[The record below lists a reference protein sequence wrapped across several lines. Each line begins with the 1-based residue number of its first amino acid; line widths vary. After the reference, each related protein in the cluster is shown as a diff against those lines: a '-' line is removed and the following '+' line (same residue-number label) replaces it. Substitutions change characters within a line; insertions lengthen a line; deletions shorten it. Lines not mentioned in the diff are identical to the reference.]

1 MSSLCQ
7 SEFPM
12 RPIDS
17 LKFSLMNC
25 AFFYRPPLSLR
36 ETTELLEHDGDF
48 LVQDSNETKLLLS
61 VRVYG
66 VVSEFHITIVQN
78 HSRHVLFEFAGQCFP
93 SLEHLVLTF
102 SNGRG
107 GKHFLKTVDGDEFL
121 LVRPILRALHAGRF
135 GYGERMEVSDST
147 ETDLERLIELDHRN
161 LVRVCDFFKQ
171 SNGCCGDDS
180 PSDGVPPVVVVRFEL
195 VPSAQSLFDKLFHLQ
210 SVLSAKQYISW
221 AYQAGNGLS
230 YLMDRGFFHRRL
242 HARACVID
250 SAGKTLRITD
260 FWTENDPGDIH
271 LFQSDAYLP
280 NTVLPSAVMYRDGW
294 RYLPT
299 ETLIESKF
307 DSASQVWSFAL
318 LVWQIYTHCQFGNR
332 IFYSS
337 LAEFLSLSAAI
348 DDPFFMPG
356 HLTRRQAQLG
366 MPEQRRQKM
375 LFLKAFAFLPSA
387 PETLAE
393 IVPRALSS
401 NPADRPCFCELLRVI
416 EVRLQISNEKV
427 GTLCESRS
435 VTPSRIGIAQA
446 VRDRATVWYDFEKE
460 RRHVKM
466 LRKLEG
472 KLMRD
477 KTLSG
482 GEEAVARHVDD
493 PLKAGPPN
501 DGFCSAFGCSTRVMG
516 QKMCSVTENILENDV
531 FAEFASSPP
540 VSSLEKGNATLR
552 DYAMHPNRRFVGI
565 LASKKFMPNLKR
577 LAEKIL
583 CILASSAHAERAF
596 SHLRRLKTDFRRCN
610 MAEETISA
618 IICCGSL
625 NHFKAFDDTDHMLL

>member
-1 MSSLCQ
+1 MNNSTNIVPLYFLQMSSLCQ

-48 LVQDSNETKLLLS
+48 LVQDSNGTKLLLS

-66 VVSEFHITIVQN
+66 VVSEFRITIVQN
-78 HSRHVLFEFAGQCFP
+78 HSRHVIFEFAGQCSP

-135 GYGERMEVSDST
+135 GYGERMEVSDSVRKGKWLPSFVRTLRPEFAARPQT

-195 VPSAQSLFDKLFHLQ
+195 VPSGQSLFDKLFQLQ

-221 AYQAGNGLS
+221 AYQAGNGIS

-401 NPADRPCFCELLRVI
+401 NPTDRPCFCELLRVI
-416 EVRLQISNEKV
+416 EGEK
-427 GTLCESRS
+427 
-435 VTPSRIGIAQA
+435 RILDA
-446 VRDRATVWYDFEKE
+446 
-460 RRHVKM
+460 
-466 LRKLEG
+466 
-472 KLMRD
+472 
-477 KTLSG
+477 
-482 GEEAVARHVDD
+482 
-493 PLKAGPPN
+493 
-501 DGFCSAFGCSTRVMG
+501 
-516 QKMCSVTENILENDV
+516 
-531 FAEFASSPP
+531 
-540 VSSLEKGNATLR
+540 
-552 DYAMHPNRRFVGI
+552 
-565 LASKKFMPNLKR
+565 
-577 LAEKIL
+577 
-583 CILASSAHAERAF
+583 AH
-596 SHLRRLKTDFRRCN
+596 
-610 MAEETISA
+610 
-618 IICCGSL
+618 
-625 NHFKAFDDTDHMLL
+625 LLGYFL